1 MRSVEVVS
9 IFSSLDFWSGC
20 HQYTRIFLEYR
31 IFHVKIPNFYAYLVF
46 FFLGGGDNSLT
57 DKCKY

>member
-31 IFHVKIPNFYAYLVF
+31 IHVFHVKIPNFYAYLVF
-46 FFLGGGDNSLT
+46 FGGGGNFFGR
-57 DKCKY
+57 